1 MSLLRKMQVAGNDGK
16 VPGSHLN
23 WFEKLKLRDPK
34 TAKQVFEVI
43 HEYLEKDRVGDF
55 YNKYDIYRWM
65 LQEGIDLQASYS
77 SFSRVVREFQA
88 RLGDHGKKEKAN
100 TESKTRRRRKPRPNS
115 RKSRNT
121 KVKR

>member
-55 YNKYDIYRWM
+55 YNKYDIYEW
-65 LQEGIDLQASYS
+65 LLKEGIDLQTSYA
-77 SFSRVVREFQA
+77 SFSRVVRE
-88 RLGDHGKKEKAN
+88 LKGSHGKKEKAN